1 MLGSLSAA
9 ARPLNTLN
17 VVMLTSVRSQKVSQ
31 MLTAWRGRD
40 IGNLTVV
47 VEHPA
52 AEPASSRL
60 RRRLRHEGLS
70 WIGTRLR
77 AANESAADAAAQMT
91 SATDVLTF
99 CRSHDIAVL
108 ETGPLESASAIA
120 AIKALSPDLGIHAG
134 AGLLRR
140 PLIDAF
146 RLGVLNAHMGLLPAY
161 RGMNVT
167 EWAALEGGTVGC
179 TVHLIDTG
187 IDTGPILATREV
199 DIAGCGSIGALR
211 AAVDRAQLALLGD
224 IVGLIVGGKLP
235 EPLEA
240 AGPPGQQYFHMH
252 QDLAAILEGRLLGAQ
267 APHRQ
272 GEGDSQRPRLLAG

>member
-1 MLGSLSAA
+1 M
-9 ARPLNTLN
+9 P
-17 VVMLTSVRSQKVSQ
+17 
-31 MLTAWRGRD
+31 
-40 IGNLTVV
+40 
-47 VEHPA
+47 
-52 AEPASSRL
+52 
-60 RRRLRHEGLS
+60 
-70 WIGTRLR
+70 
-77 AANESAADAAAQMT
+77 
-91 SATDVLTF
+91 
-99 CRSHDIAVL
+99 VL

-161 RGMNVT
+161 RGINVA
-167 EWAALEGGTVGC
+167 EWAALEGATVGC

-199 DIAGCGSIGALR
+199 DIAGCGSIAALR
-211 AAVDRAQLALLGD
+211 DTVDRAQLALLGD
-224 IVGLIVGGKLP
+224 IVGLIVSGKVP

-240 AGPPGQQYFHMH
+240 AGPPGPQYFRMH
-252 QDLAAILEGRLLGAQ
+252 EDLAAILKGRLLGAQ
-267 APHRQ
+267 APHRP